1 VEHRVLIV
9 DDLPEYADLIRLQIR
24 RLGFPTE
31 IAHSGAQAMKVIQA
45 GFLGIIVLDVMLPDV
60 EGLEL
65 LNRIQEVSKDSPI
78 IIITA
83 HGTIDL
89 ATEAIKQGAYDFI
102 LKENLG
108 DRLELSVKNAAR
120 ALELSTRVEHLS
132 AELQDRSGFH
142 NIISQSSKMKR
153 IFETLRQVVDS
164 NVSVLIQGESGT
176 GKELVAKAIH
186 FSSSRARGPFIAI
199 NCAGIPSSLL
209 ESELFGYE
217 KGAFTGADQRRVGK
231 FEAANGGTIFLDEI
245 GEMDLN
251 LQSKLLRVVQE
262 REVEPLGSNE
272 SRPLDI
278 RVLSATNRELLV
290 EVDEKRFREDLY
302 YRLAVFPIILPP
314 LRDRREDIILLA
326 QHFIERIVKE
336 EPNKSSRTLSKKAL
350 QALDRYHFPG
360 NVRELENVISHAMVT
375 ATGTHIQLEDL
386 PALVLHGRASKQIP
400 AYGGPSQNEVKY
412 QALVEQLKARV
423 ESYEARIFELNK
435 KLEVKLTGYQDSL
448 ETIAHLSREEAA
460 SRLEDEVFDE
470 RFQLRE
476 RELIDS
482 WSEELAQVRALEDE
496 YTEKLR
502 GLARMTR
509 AEAENLI
516 MRTAS
521 EDLDEDTRLQ
531 IAKHFDF
538 DTLLK
543 LGVPIPEKMPP
554 FEEVEKSVF
563 THTWRVCDKNVKK
576 AAEVLGVSRP
586 RIYRKLGDQI
596 RRGERR

>member
-1 VEHRVLIV
+1 MEHRVLIV
-9 DDLPEYADLIRLQIR
+9 DDLPEYADLIRLQLR
-24 RLGFPTE
+24 RLGFTTQM
-31 IAHSGAQAMKVIQA
+31 AHSGAQAMKIVQA

-65 LNRIQEVSKDSPI
+65 LNRIQEITRESPI

-132 AELQDRSGFH
+132 AELQQRSGFH
-142 NIISQSSKMKR
+142 NIISQSAKMTR

-176 GKELVAKAIH
+176 GKELVARAIH
-186 FSSSRARGPFIAI
+186 FSSNRARGPFIAI

-217 KGAFTGADQRRVGK
+217 KGAFTGADQSRVGK

-245 GEMDLN
+245 AEMDLN

-262 REVEPLGSNE
+262 REVQPLGSNE

-290 EVDEKRFREDLY
+290 EAEEKRFREDLY
-302 YRLAVFPIILPP
+302 YRLAVFPITLPP
-314 LRDRREDIILLA
+314 LRERREDIIVLA
-326 QHFIERIVKE
+326 QHFIKRIVEE
-336 EPNKSSRTLSKKAL
+336 EPNKSARKLSKKAL
-350 QALDRYHFPG
+350 EALDRYHFPG

-375 ATGTHIQLEDL
+375 ATGSHIQIEDL
-386 PALVLHGRASKQIP
+386 PVQILRGRTVKQIP
-400 AYGGPSQNEVKY
+400 SYGGPSQNEVKY
-412 QALVEQLKARV
+412 QALVEQLKTRV

-435 KLEVKLTGYQDSL
+435 KLEVKLTGYQSSL
-448 ETIAHLSREEAA
+448 ESIAQLSREEAA
-460 SRLEDEVFDE
+460 ARLDDEVIDE
-470 RFQLRE
+470 RFEERE
-476 RELIDS
+476 RELVDK
-482 WSEELAQVRALEDE
+482 WSKEITQVRELEEE
-496 YTEKLR
+496 YNAKLR
-502 GLARMTR
+502 ELARMTR
-509 AEAENLI
+509 GEAENLV
-516 MRTAS
+516 MQTAS
-521 EDLDEDTRLQ
+521 EELDDETRLQ

-538 DTLLK
+538 DTLLR
-543 LGVPIPEKMPP
+543 LGIPIPEKMPS
-554 FEEVEKSVF
+554 FEEVERSVF
-563 THTWRVCDKNVKK
+563 AHAWRVCDKNVKK
-576 AAEVLGVSRP
+576 AAEILQVSRP
-586 RIYRKLGDQI
+586 RLYRKLGDKI
-596 RRGERR
+596 RRGE